1 LHITAPLI
9 VIGILLFILLVLV
22 LMLVSRSSAPR
33 RPKPGKTD
41 KTLNPEPPKPVRRHA
56 RSMEELLKVLQHKTS
71 TTEELQDAIEEMAR
85 VYGKITPKLGI
96 RAHPDFELY
105 MLAIM
110 LICRHRNTTKELVL
124 GFDRE
129 LTRKNPEY
137 KREINEAISKGLN
150 ARV

>member
-1 LHITAPLI
+1 MHITAPLI
-9 VIGILLFILLVLV
+9 IIGVLLIVLMILV
-22 LMLVSRSSAPR
+22 LMLISRSSAPR

-41 KTLNPEPPKPVRRHA
+41 KTLNPEPVKPVRRHA
-56 RSMEELLKVLQHKTS
+56 RSMEELLKVLQKKSS
-71 TTEELQDAIEEMAR
+71 TADDLRNALEEMLR

-110 LICRHRNTTKELVL
+110 LICRHRNTTKEIVL
-124 GFDRE
+124 NFDRE